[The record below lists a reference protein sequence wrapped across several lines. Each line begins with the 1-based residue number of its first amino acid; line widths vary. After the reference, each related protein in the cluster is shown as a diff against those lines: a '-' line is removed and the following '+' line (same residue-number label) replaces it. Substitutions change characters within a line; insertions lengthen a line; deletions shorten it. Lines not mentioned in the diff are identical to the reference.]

1 MNNTVDTN
9 GFRHYLE
16 FEGIGVTG
24 LYEICEPIGFDVSA
38 FVIEQASKRYGRDKK
53 YSGLTTLTFVDRV
66 GKLGETEQ
74 VINPQGET
82 SKYLN
87 YGLAWL
93 LYGLDKYGFEFKAFY
108 YLSKDGVFAPK
119 QALDFTEKDL
129 TDGYTYVK
137 CKLIDKNEVMN
148 LKRRMDDKF
157 NAFGDKNVKQETI
170 TPAPSFNLLLKAT
183 PITKESKWTKTL
195 EIPGNFQIA
204 KDYFICFN
212 RNIETSNIK
221 NTLTSSYDVYYDTFG
236 TQRAMT
242 FAQLIAGGTSY
253 INVPDGTCM
262 KLLKAVKPL
271 SKIKGN
277 IQLKCNLRKMYNS
290 SGTELA
296 KLFFFLMV
304 ADEGSFHSTFYTA
317 QDYVK
322 VLEAGTTSI
331 TNTAYDLYID
341 FELDFDIPIGKTLY
355 GGFTV
360 DKNINLLVSSVENSS
375 LTLIANETSI
385 DTVIKSTRWIDLIK
399 QAVKNV
405 NTIPVNAELFES
417 GGAHYNNAVFNRAMV
432 SQKTDSFYT
441 TAKEVFESLDEV
453 NCDYELLEDEVYI
466 GHHSD
471 YYKNTEIGALQI
483 ITSEESKRYY
493 DENAM
498 LNKFRYG
505 YKQYEQERTTQGTK
519 SAIHTESEWLIQNE
533 NAENTKEVKNTFV
546 RDPLAIQVI
555 VDLEVTEPTTAV
567 SEDDD
572 VYIVEITDLPDGTLG
587 GFSSYLNMRIS
598 DGKVQ
603 ILNRDS
609 EGEQSDVIINWL
621 LLGFGVGDS
630 FEITVGENV
639 GTYTVFSITS
649 SVLTLTPIAFTPTFS
664 GDAFITMRYA
674 YTDVDYTVRTTEG
687 FALNE
692 NKFINAN
699 YSIKRNIRYYY
710 EYLKTCT
717 RFTQKDIINSYFK
730 SNGAFESRLISESE
744 NVIEK
749 ASIDY
754 DDLPNPL
761 TTGVVYDL
769 KLKASYN
776 DVLSILDNY
785 ENDRGFIRCYDAKG
799 RVLKL
804 FPKKVKHTWAD
815 NQIELIG
822 EEKFETEFITVAY
835 SSGVLVVN
843 DVVYNLN
850 GNLDWWKL
858 SGIGMF
864 IAYDENNIPICNA
877 THFSKVRLNNV
888 VYSTNEALG
897 NALMLL

>member
-16 FEGIGVTG
+16 FEGIDFDG

-38 FVIEQASKRYGRDKK
+38 FVIEQSSKRYGRDKK

-108 YLSKDGVFAPK
+108 HLSKDGVFAPK
-119 QALDFTEKDL
+119 QALDFTDKDL
-129 TDGYTYVK
+129 TDGYTYLK
-137 CKLIDKNEVMN
+137 CKLIDKNDVMN
-148 LKRRMDDKF
+148 IKRRMEDKF

-170 TPAPSFNLLLKAT
+170 TPMDSFNLLLKAT
-183 PITKESKWTKTL
+183 PINRASTWKSTEPNVYHAVGLNYYNASQQIEES
-195 EIPGNFQIA
+195 E
-204 KDYFICFN
+204 
-212 RNIETSNIK
+212 IK
-221 NTLTSSYDVYYDTFG
+221 NTLTPFQKQIDTNFED
-236 TQRAMT
+236 ALNN
-242 FAQLIAGGTSY
+242 FKY
-253 INVPDGTCM
+253 V
-262 KLLKAVKPL
+262 KAKNYL
-271 SKIKGN
+271 SKGKITIDVNAVIKYRPNGISDTN
-277 IQLKCNLRKMYNS
+277 AVFSFSYTKFIPDYSTGDTVEKEEIYS
-290 SGTELA
+290 HYFSGGA
-296 KLFFFLMV
+296 N
-304 ADEGSFHSTFYTA
+304 
-317 QDYVK
+317 QDVTIPTQI
-322 VLEAGTTSI
+322 V
-331 TNTAYDLYID
+331 YDLPDLPNGYALSLYWRMIAASTGVVGDMRIEFD
-341 FELDFDIPIGKTLY
+341 FCNFKIEYT
-355 GGFTV
+355 
-360 DKNINLLVSSVENSS
+360 
-375 LTLIANETSI
+375 ETAL
-385 DTVIKSTRWIDLIK
+385 DTVIKASRWIDLIK
-399 QAVKNV
+399 QSIKNI
-405 NTIPVNAELFES
+405 NSIPVNAELFEI
-417 GGAHYNNAVFNRAMV
+417 GGTHYNNAVFNRAMV
-432 SQKTDSFYT
+432 SQKTETFTT
-441 TAKEVFESLDEV
+441 TAKDVLDSLNEV

-466 GHHSD
+466 GHHAD
-471 YYKNTEIGALQI
+471 YYKNVEIGVLQI
-483 ITSEESKRYY
+483 IPSEDSKRYY
-493 DENAM
+493 DDNAM
-498 LNKFRYG
+498 LNKFKYG

-533 NAENTKEVKNTFV
+533 NAENTKEIKNSFV

-572 VYIVEITDLPDGTLG
+572 VYIVEITDLPDGTFG

-639 GTYTVFSITS
+639 GSYTVFSITS
-649 SVLTLTPIAFTPTFS
+649 SVLTLTPIAFTPSFS

-674 YTDVDYTVRTTEG
+674 YTDVDYTVRTIEG

-699 YSIKRNIRYYY
+699 YSIKRNMKYYY

-730 SNGAFESRLISESE
+730 SNGEFESRLTSESV
-744 NVIEK
+744 NVIENGT
-749 ASIDY
+749 IDY

-761 TTGVVYDL
+761 TTGVVSDL
-769 KLKASYN
+769 KLKAGFN
-776 DVLSILDNY
+776 DVLSILDSY
-785 ENDRGFIRCYDAKG
+785 ENDRGFIRCYDVKG
-799 RVLKL
+799 KVLKL
-804 FPKKVKHTWAD
+804 FPKKMKHTWAD
-815 NQIELIG
+815 NQLDFIG
-822 EEKFETEFITVAY
+822 EEKFETEYLTISYV
-835 SSGVLVVN
+835 GDVLVVN
-843 DVVYNLN
+843 DVAYNLN
-850 GNLDWWKL
+850 GNADWWKL

-864 IAYDENNIPICNA
+864 VAYDENNTPICNV
-877 THFSKVRLNNV
+877 THFSKVKLNDV
-888 VYSTNEALG
+888 VYSTKEALEE
-897 NALMLL
+897 ALISL

>member
-183 PITKESKWTKTL
+183 PRNRVSTWKSTEPNVYHAVGLNYYNATQQIEES
-195 EIPGNFQIA
+195 E
-204 KDYFICFN
+204 
-212 RNIETSNIK
+212 IK
-221 NTLTSSYDVYYDTFG
+221 NTLTPFKKQIDTNFADALNNFKYIKAKNFLSNGKITIDVNAVIKYRPNGHSDTDAVFSLLYTKFIPDYSTG
-236 TQRAMT
+236 DTIEFEAIYNQY
-242 FAQLIAGGTSY
+242 FSGGTNQDVT
-253 INVPDGTCM
+253 IPAQIVFDLPDLPNGYALALYWRMIATSTG
-262 KLLKAVKPL
+262 AVGDMRMEFDFCNF
-271 SKIKGN
+271 KIE
-277 IQLKCNLRKMYNS
+277 Y
-290 SGTELA
+290 TE
-296 KLFFFLMV
+296 
-304 ADEGSFHSTFYTA
+304 TA
-317 QDYVK
+317 
-322 VLEAGTTSI
+322 
-331 TNTAYDLYID
+331 
-341 FELDFDIPIGKTLY
+341 
-355 GGFTV
+355 
-360 DKNINLLVSSVENSS
+360 
-375 LTLIANETSI
+375 I

-417 GGAHYNNAVFNRAMV
+417 GGVHYNNAVFNRAMI

-471 YYKNTEIGALQI
+471 YYKNVEIGALQI

-621 LLGFGVGDS
+621 LLGFSVGDS

-699 YSIKRNIRYYY
+699 YSIKRNMRYYY

-730 SNGAFESRLISESE
+730 SNGAFESRLTSESAI
-744 NVIEK
+744 VIEN

-754 DDLPNPL
+754 DDLTNPL